1 VILTT
6 CAELIDP
13 GELQLL
19 ICDDGVVA
27 KEFAVGETKSPLR
40 YTVTVRGRRL
50 GENTGNDILY
60 DFGAILWLIRD
71 TLLRHTQMAN
81 PPENLAML
89 SGKVPLS

>member
-6 CAELIDP
+6 CAELLDP
-13 GELQLL
+13 DELQLL
-19 ICDDGVVA
+19 IGDDGVVA
-27 KEFAVGETKSPLR
+27 KEFAAEAKSPLR
-40 YTVTVRGRRL
+40 YTVTVRCRRL

-60 DFGAILWLIRD
+60 DFGAVLWLIRD
-71 TLLRHTQMAN
+71 TLLRHTRMPN